1 MKKRW
6 SVGLWSLSLVL
17 GAGLLGGCAEEDD
30 LDDVCEDDIVTRVD
44 EDADFSEYETYAI
57 WEIGSGMAGA
67 GGGSSADIPDD
78 VAVNI
83 DTANK
88 EAARQLRDLG
98 LTQVD
103 PEQEDPDLWIV
114 SLAATQEETGTYWSC
129 YGGWAWWGWYYYWDP
144 CAWLVP
150 IEFEYTE
157 GTLLVAT
164 IDSGSHTAV
173 FGGVVEGILECDD
186 DLETRIE
193 SGVEEIFKDYPQE

>member
-6 SVGLWSLSLVL
+6 SVGFWSLSCVL
-17 GAGLLGGCAEEDD
+17 GVGLLGGCAEEDD
-30 LDDVCEDDIVTRVD
+30 VDDVCEDDIVTRVD
-44 EDADFSEYETYAI
+44 DDADFSEYETYAI
-57 WEIGSGMAGA
+57 WEIGSGTAGA
-67 GGGSSADIPDD
+67 GGEGPGDIPED

-83 DTANK
+83 GTANK

-103 PEQEDPDLWIV
+103 PEEEDPDLWIV
-114 SLAATQEETGTYWSC
+114 SMAATEEETGTYWSC
-129 YGGWAWWGWYYYWDP
+129 VGGWEWWGWYYYWDP

-164 IDSGSHTAV
+164 IDANSHEAV

-193 SGVEEIFKDYPQE
+193 SGVDEIFRDYPQD